1 MKYLIILAV
10 VFSAKMAYSTE
21 DNYVIYKLVSHGWG
35 LESGDRILK
44 CHYRY
49 NMVNKIVTTN
59 YSYPCPAQVK
69 GKLKK

>member
-1 MKYLIILAV
+1 MKYLIILTV
-10 VFSAKMAYSTE
+10 VFFAKIAYSTE

-49 NMVNKIVTTN
+49 NMVN
-59 YSYPCPAQVK
+59 
-69 GKLKK
+69 